1 MREKGE
7 KREKGNRTVSRHEKK
22 KKKWESIQWTV
33 SAGTAATISR
43 KGMKW
48 ENGGREGVGEEDG
61 TMQMTANESK

>member
-7 KREKGNRTVSRHEKK
+7 KREKGNRTVSRHEK

-48 ENGGREGVGEEDG
+48 ESGWREWGEEDG
-61 TMQMTANESK
+61 TMQMTENESK